1 MERTEVLIYFLIILA
16 AAILIARYRKT
27 GRRD

>member
-1 MERTEVLIYFLIILA
+1 MEKTEVLIYFLIIAA